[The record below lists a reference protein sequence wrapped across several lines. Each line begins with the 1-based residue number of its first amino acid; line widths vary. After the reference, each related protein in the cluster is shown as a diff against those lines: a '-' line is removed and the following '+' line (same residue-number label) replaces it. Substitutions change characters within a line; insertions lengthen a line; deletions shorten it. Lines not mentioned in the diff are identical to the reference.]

1 MSYLFIFLETSI
13 IKYIRFLGHH
23 DTCHC
28 DRYKGEAILSKKM
41 TADESSL
48 IEQVQGLK
56 GILNVAQ
63 VVVSSLDLDEVL
75 QNILHSAMTVMDMPA
90 GSIALYDVSSCHLK
104 LHAHAGLSDKFVA
117 LDRWEVKPSGL
128 THEIL
133 ERGELFVI
141 KDTHREDFF
150 NNPLAIE
157 EGIRSLIAVPLKI
170 QQRTIGVLYLDDFK
184 PREFVVEKLE
194 LLSILTSFATMSID
208 HARLH
213 EWTLQLACTDGLT
226 SLYNHRQFIKIFAE
240 EVARAYRYEKA
251 LSIILFDVDDFKK
264 FNDTYG
270 HPNGDIVLREMA
282 NMLRELLRDCD
293 TIFRYGGEEFV
304 VLLPETPLSEAVKVA
319 ERIRIFVETESPLFL
334 TEITKTHGIT
344 VSVGVAALPNDGSDT
359 SSLLKTVDDL
369 MYQAK
374 SEGKNKVYSNC

>member
-1 MSYLFIFLETSI
+1 MNE
-13 IKYIRFLGHH
+13 
-23 DTCHC
+23 
-28 DRYKGEAILSKKM
+28 KK
-41 TADESSL
+41 TVDDSRL

-90 GSIALYDVSSCHLK
+90 GTIALYDVDSCQLE
-104 LHAHAGLSDKFVA
+104 LRAHAGLSEKFVA
-117 LDRWEVKPSGL
+117 LDRWRVKPSGL

-133 ERGELFVI
+133 ERGELFI
-141 KDTHREDFF
+141 INDTEREDFF

-170 QQRTIGVLYLDDFK
+170 QQRMIGVLYLDDFK
-184 PREFVVEKLE
+184 PREFATEKLE
-194 LLSILTSFATMSID
+194 LLSVLTSFATMSID

-226 SLYNHRQFIKIFAE
+226 GLYNHRQFIKVFAE
-240 EVARAYRYEKA
+240 EVARACRYDKA

-264 FNDTYG
+264 FNDAFG
-270 HPNGDIVLREMA
+270 HPNGDIVLREIA
-282 NMLRELLRDCD
+282 TMLRELLRDCD
-293 TIFRYGGEEFV
+293 TVFRYGGEEFV
-304 VLLPETPLSEAVKVA
+304 VLLPETPLSEATKVA
-319 ERIRIFVETESPLFL
+319 ERIRIFIETESPRFL
-334 TEITKTHGIT
+334 TQITKTHGVT
-344 VSVGVAALPNDGSDT
+344 VSVGVASLPGDGSDT
-359 SSLLKTVDDL
+359 GSLLKSVDDL

-374 SEGKNKVYSNC
+374 REGKNKVYSNG